1 MSIRRRTAI
10 KLKKYMRFHGWLNRI
25 RQEAGKKKRY
35 LGGPGYPGSDARNQ
49 RQHISGSCAS
59 AIRNR
64 YGTALQR
71 KPDSHTRSHFPFE
84 IRRSGGNT
92 SGQRNS
98 RARTQRGDALQ
109 VEYRPERFLAGGVA
123 CY

>member
-1 MSIRRRTAI
+1 MSIRLRTAI
-10 KLKKYMRFHGWLNRI
+10 TLKKYSRFQGWLNRI

-35 LGGPGYPGSDARNQ
+35 LGGPGYPGSDAGNQ

-71 KPDSHTRSHFPFE
+71 KPDSHTRSDFPLD
-84 IRRSGGNT
+84 IRRSGR
-92 SGQRNS
+92 S
-98 RARTQRGDALQ
+98 
-109 VEYRPERFLAGGVA
+109 EERRVGIECVST
-123 CY
+123 CSTRWSPYH